1 VIARNHK
8 PFDLI
13 KQEGVVIMTEF
24 TQRALKIIAGIPAGH
39 VMTYGQIAALA
50 GSPRA
55 ARQIVRI
62 LHSMSKKHKL
72 PWHRVINA
80 QGKIGLQD
88 LDSFTLQKM
97 ALESEGIV
105 VSAAGEIELERYQ
118 FHPHVVDE
126 PVF

>member
-1 VIARNHK
+1 MIARSHK

-62 LHSMSKKHKL
+62 LHSMSKKHQL

-97 ALESEGIV
+97 ALESEGVV
-105 VSAAGEIELERYQ
+105 VSAAGEIALERYQ
-118 FHPHVVDE
+118 FHPQVVDE
-126 PVF
+126 PIF

>member
-1 VIARNHK
+1 
-8 PFDLI
+8 
-13 KQEGVVIMTEF
+13 MTEF

-118 FHPHVVDE
+118 FHPHAVDE

>member
-1 VIARNHK
+1 MIARSHK

-24 TQRALKIIAGIPAGH
+24 TQRALKIIAGIPAGQ

-62 LHSMSKKHKL
+62 LHSMSKKHQL

-105 VSAAGEIELERYQ
+105 VSAAGEIALERYQ
-118 FHPHVVDE
+118 FHPQVVDE
-126 PVF
+126 RIF

>member
-1 VIARNHK
+1 MITRNHK

-88 LDSFTLQKM
+88 LDSSTLQKM

-105 VSAAGEIELERYQ
+105 VSAAGEIEMERYQ

>member
-1 VIARNHK
+1 
-8 PFDLI
+8 
-13 KQEGVVIMTEF
+13 MTEF
-24 TQRALKIIAGIPAGH
+24 TQRALKIIAGIPAGQ
-39 VMTYGQIAALA
+39 VMSYGQIAALA

-97 ALESEGIV
+97 ALESEGVV

-118 FHPHVVDE
+118 FHPHTADE

>member
-1 VIARNHK
+1 
-8 PFDLI
+8 
-13 KQEGVVIMTEF
+13 MTEF
-24 TQRALKIIAGIPAGH
+24 TQRALNIIAGIPAGY

-88 LDSFTLQKM
+88 LDSFTLQRM
-97 ALESEGIV
+97 TLESEGIV

-126 PVF
+126 PGF